1 MVGTFLSDERARLL
15 EHYRRVACRPARSRK
30 VAGQNE
36 GVALRVVQWA
46 TGGVGVAA
54 IAGVLEHPDLE
65 LVGCWVHSAAKAGR
79 DVGDLVGVGPLGV
92 TATDSADEILAL
104 DADAV
109 IYAPL
114 LPDPGEVAALLRSGK
129 NVVTPVGW
137 FYPGDTEGAALRAAA
152 LEGGVTLHGTG
163 IAPGGI
169 SDKFPVALSIM
180 STGVTFVRAEE
191 FSDLR
196 TYDAP
201 DVLRHVMGFG
211 NTPDNALSGPMQK
224 LLDGGFIQSVKMI
237 VDTLGF
243 AADGRI
249 RSSQEVA
256 VATAPIDSPMGI
268 IEPGQVAG
276 RRFHWEATVGGEAV
290 VRVTVNWLMGQ
301 ENLDPAWSFGPAGE
315 RYEMEV
321 RGDPDFTVTVKG
333 FQPESVA
340 AGLKSNNGIVATAAH
355 CVNSVPAVCAAAP
368 GIATY
373 LDLPLI
379 SGKAAAGLR

>member
-1 MVGTFLSDERARLL
+1 VG
-15 EHYRRVACRPARSRK
+15 
-30 VAGQNE
+30 
-36 GVALRVVQWA
+36 LRVVQWA

-54 IAGVLEHPDLE
+54 IKGVLEHPDLE
-65 LVGCWVHSAAKAGR
+65 VAGCWVHSPDKAGR
-79 DVGDLVGVGPLGV
+79 DVGDLVGVDPIGV
-92 TATDSADEILAL
+92 AATNSVDDILAL

-114 LPDPGEVAALLRSGK
+114 LPNPEEVAALLRSGK

-137 FYPGDTEGAALRAAA
+137 FYPGDKESAPLRNAAV
-152 LEGGVTLHGTG
+152 EGGVTLHGTG

-169 SDKFPVALSIM
+169 SDKFPLMMSIM

-201 DVLRHVMGFG
+201 DVLRYVMGFG
-211 NTPDNALSGPMQK
+211 DTPEKALTGPMQK

-237 VDTLGF
+237 VDTMGF
-243 AADGRI
+243 NADPQI
-249 RSSQEVA
+249 RATQEIA
-256 VATAPIDSPMGI
+256 VATAPIDSPMGA

-276 RRFHWEATVGGEAV
+276 RKFHWEALVGEEVV

-301 ENLDPAWSFGPAGE
+301 ENLDPPWDFGPAGE
-315 RYEMEV
+315 RYEMEAK
-321 RGDPDFTVTVKG
+321 GNPDFAVTIKG

-340 AGLKSNNGIVATAAH
+340 EGLECNNGIVATAAH

-379 SGKAAAGLR
+379 SAKAAPRLR

>member
-1 MVGTFLSDERARLL
+1 M
-15 EHYRRVACRPARSRK
+15 
-30 VAGQNE
+30 
-36 GVALRVVQWA
+36 ALRVVQWA

-54 IAGVLEHPDLE
+54 IKGVLEHPDLE
-65 LVGCWVHSAAKAGR
+65 LAGCWVHSTDKAGR
-79 DVGDLVGVGPLGV
+79 DVGELAGTGPLGV
-92 TATDSADEILAL
+92 TATNSADEILAL

-109 IYAPL
+109 IYSPL
-114 LPDPGEVAALLRSGK
+114 LPDPKEVAALLRSGK

-137 FYPGDTEGAALRAAA
+137 FYPGEKEAAPLREAALD
-152 LEGGVTLHGTG
+152 GGVTLHGTG

-169 SDKFPVALSIM
+169 SEKFPLVMSIM

-201 DVLRHVMGFG
+201 DVLRYVMGFG
-211 NTPDNALSGPMQK
+211 DTPEKALSGPMQK

-237 VDTLGF
+237 VDTMGF
-243 AADGRI
+243 RADPTI
-249 RSSQEVA
+249 RSSQEIS
-256 VATAPIDSPMGI
+256 VATAPIESPMGA

-276 RRFHWEATVGGEAV
+276 RRFHWEALVGDEVV

-301 ENLDPAWSFGPAGE
+301 DHLDPPWGFGDAGE

-321 RGDPDFTVTVKG
+321 RGNPDFTVVIKG
-333 FQPESVA
+333 FQPDSVA
-340 AGLKSNNGIVATAAH
+340 AGLESNNGIVATAAH
-355 CVNSVPAVCAAAP
+355 CVNSVPAVCAAPP

-379 SGKAAAGLR
+379 SGRAAAPLR